1 MKIRMT
7 NTYSITEIYDTIEID
22 PNDYDELKGLSEQ
35 EVIDYLNENAYDFRL
50 KDSEQECIADDF
62 RFEKDIVKE
71 KTYDEEQTF
80 FIAK

>member
-22 PNDYDELKGLSEQ
+22 PNDYDELAGLSEQ
-35 EVIDYLNENAYDFRL
+35 EVIDYLNENGYDFCL
-50 KDSEQECIADDF
+50 KDSKQECIADEF
-62 RFEKDIVKE
+62 RFEKEIVRE

-80 FIAK
+80 FIAE

>member
-22 PNDYDELKGLSEQ
+22 PNDYDELRGMSEE

-50 KDSEQECIADDF
+50 KDCEQECIADDF